1 MQSVYFAW
9 KLFIVS
15 CYWLGLFSTFSSFTW
30 RWIGHIPS
38 WCTISPSNQ
47 TEFDLLC
54 FTLFII
60 YAFSPSKWPNKRP
73 KHSTRHT
80 AARYARKFF
89 SKLAENKKTVE
100 NHIPNTSRHNNM
112 IITVIIFLTNLL
124 KISYTIILSI
134 IRQIKYLI
142 RISVTNSNHLK
153 MIDGPTGLVNYFKH
167 YTTNFGRTQVWPK
180 WIFVNGNHVTE
191 IRSMFYLKRRLTME
205 AKKFWH
211 RKMKNYVSIE
221 KFSIQKKKRLFSAA
235 RVLWAIHIWF
245 SVATIIRHARD

>member
-1 MQSVYFAW
+1 MLLARTFFYL
-9 KLFIVS
+9 LFVHLTLDRPHSIVMHNIAVKS
-15 CYWLGLFSTFSSFTW
+15 NWIWSALFHAF
-30 RWIGHIPS
+30 HY
-38 WCTISPSNQ
+38 
-47 TEFDLLC
+47 LC
-54 FTLFII
+54 F
-60 YAFSPSKWPNKRP
+60 FSIEMAKQTAETFHTTHSSLLRP
-73 KHSTRHT
+73 KKNT
-80 AARYARKFF
+80 
-89 SKLAENKKTVE
+89 KLAENKKTVE

-167 YTTNFGRTQVWPK
+167 YTTNFGRTKVWPK